1 MDAVIQQHRDTMA
14 QIHTELTSLQRKVE
28 ELEDQNERLEE
39 ELETVKEQA
48 EDSFQAIAEAL
59 CGRGNEADSIAGW
72 GWGEDHKIVKRI
84 KDLKEENKEL
94 KEKLDGV
101 KDILQT
107 ETLASGIQNRFY
119 EILND
124 DEESDDEE

>member
-28 ELEDQNERLEE
+28 ELEEVKEENKRLKE
-39 ELETVKEQA
+39 ELIQKM
-48 EDSFQAIAEAL
+48 DSHISESERTL
-59 CGRGNEADSIAGW
+59 VSM
-72 GWGEDHKIVKRI
+72 KRMN
-84 KDLKEENKEL
+84 KENKEL

-124 DEESDDEE
+124 DEESDED